1 MTRKQPDAIDQVLG
15 KALDVMDDS
24 KYQIYEIS
32 ESARN
37 ERTSLGKE
45 QQQVV
50 EEIAAVIEKVDKL
63 EVDFRQARVRLT
75 EVSRDFKRYNEQD
88 IKHAYETATQIQSE
102 LIVAREKEVNLK
114 YRRDELQK
122 RIRNV
127 ERTIE
132 RAEVVVSQMN
142 VVQEYLT
149 GNLDQVTR
157 ILESSKNRQ
166 LIGLKIIL
174 AQEEERK
181 RIAREIHDGL
191 AQSLANL
198 ILRSEITERLMD
210 RGEYEVVREEVAD
223 LKAQVRLGLE
233 EVRKMIFNLRPMT
246 LDDLGL
252 VPTLRKFAQ
261 DFEEKHHIR
270 TKFEIVGKEARLPS
284 PMEVAVYRFVQE
296 AFSNILKHSGATYV
310 FVELT
315 YEPAWVKVLIHDNG
329 RGFNVELMQARTPEG
344 SFGLIGMKERV
355 ELLEGVFEVQSDENA
370 GTKLMMSVPV
380 NDDQEGSDPNH
391 GAF

>member
-1 MTRKQPDAIDQVLG
+1 
-15 KALDVMDDS
+15 MDDS

-37 ERTSLGKE
+37 EQTSLNKE
-45 QQQVV
+45 LQQVLD
-50 EEIAAVIEKVDKL
+50 EIASVIGKVDKL

-88 IKHAYETATQIQSE
+88 IKSAYETATQIQGE
-102 LIVAREKEVNLK
+102 LIVFREKEVNLK
-114 YRRDELQK
+114 YRRDDLQK

-142 VVQEYLT
+142 VVLEYLS

-157 ILESSKNRQ
+157 ILESAKNRQ
-166 LIGLKIIL
+166 MIGLKIIL

-198 ILRSEITERLMD
+198 ILRSEIAERLMD
-210 RGEYEVVREEVAD
+210 KGEYDVVREEVAD

-233 EVRKMIFNLRPMT
+233 EVRKMIFNLRPMA

-270 TKFEIVGKEARLPS
+270 TSFEVVGKEARLPS
-284 PMEVAVYRFVQE
+284 PMEVAIYRFVQE

-310 FVELT
+310 FVELA
-315 YEPAWVKVLIHDNG
+315 YEPSWVKILVHDNG
-329 RGFNVELMQARTPEG
+329 KGFNVDLVQAKVPEG
-344 SFGLIGMKERV
+344 SFGLVGMKERV
-355 ELLEGVFEVQSDENA
+355 ELLEGVFDIQSDSNA

-380 NDDQEGSDPNH
+380 NDEKEGSDPNN

>member
-1 MTRKQPDAIDQVLG
+1 MAPKQPDAIDQVLE
-15 KALDVMDDS
+15 KALDVMNDS

-32 ESARN
+32 ESARS
-37 ERTSLGKE
+37 EQASLNKGL
-45 QQQVV
+45 QQVL
-50 EEIAAVIEKVDKL
+50 EEITSVIEKVDKL
-63 EVDFRQARVRLT
+63 ELDFRQARVRLT

-88 IKHAYETATQIQSE
+88 IKHAYETATHIQGE
-102 LIVAREKEVNLK
+102 LIVFREKEANLK
-114 YRRDELQK
+114 YRRDDLQK

-127 ERTIE
+127 GRTIE

-142 VVQEYLT
+142 VVLEYLS

-157 ILESSKNRQ
+157 ILESAKNRQ

-198 ILRSEITERLMD
+198 ILRSEIAERLMD
-210 RGEYEVVREEVAD
+210 KGEYDVVREEVAD

-233 EVRKMIFNLRPMT
+233 EVRKMIFNLRPMA

-261 DFEEKHHIR
+261 DFEEKHHIH
-270 TKFEIVGKEARLPS
+270 TNFEIVGKEVRLPS

-296 AFSNILKHSGATYV
+296 AFSNVLKHSGATYV

-315 YEPAWVKVLIHDNG
+315 YEPDWLKVLIHDNG
-329 RGFNVELMQARTPEG
+329 KGFNVDMVQAKVPEG
-344 SFGLIGMKERV
+344 SFGLVGMKERV

-370 GTKLMMSVPV
+370 GTKLMMRVPV
-380 NDDQEGSDPNH
+380 NDE
-391 GAF
+391 